1 MDGQSGLFLYSLL
14 HFRIFWTLCLL
25 FLKRGWGVVGLTR
38 SKGGQSRLARS
49 PQISANLFPHSQ
61 CCDHTVGTITWC
73 DNATHIHCTAWS
85 NGGCAGPL
93 CSNHPGAQVWFCTH
107 WIPTPTPC
115 VASGP
120 HTMVSLFSTYVSC
133 QCPFQPAMSTSLG
146 PQWYL
151 PSPFL
156 DLFWSITWNATPPS
170 VSFPQ
175 KAKVISSTPVNR
187 PPCKRPLQTCSRS
200 LSMAMAFIFSW
211 CWVSSLSSLTVALYF
226 LLLSCCLCPKPQPLV
241 WC

>member
-1 MDGQSGLFLYSLL
+1 MPLTFTAQL
-14 HFRIFWTLCLL
+14 
-25 FLKRGWGVVGLTR
+25 GLTVAVPALCAQTTQEHR
-38 SKGGQSRLARS
+38 SGFA
-49 PQISANLFPHSQ
+49 
-61 CCDHTVGTITWC
+61 
-73 DNATHIHCTAWS
+73 HIEYL
-85 NGGCAGPL
+85 PL
-93 CSNHPGAQVWFCTH
+93 PR
-107 WIPTPTPC
+107 C

-175 KAKVISSTPVNR
+175 KAKVISSTRVNR
-187 PPCKRPLQTCSRS
+187 PPCKHPLQTCSRS
-200 LSMAMAFIFSW
+200 LSMAMAFIFHGAESR
-211 CWVSSLSSLTVALYF
+211 LSHLWLWHYIFFFSRVAYVLNHN
-226 LLLSCCLCPKPQPLV
+226 L
-241 WC
+241 